1 MILLNFATPDG
12 YRLGIKIGDRVINA
26 AVSGQRLGIDAP
38 ANMEE
43 LAVMGRKGL
52 AKLESLAAVTGE
64 SEQLPLVGLRLGPA
78 ISRPGKIICIGLN
91 YRHHAVEA
99 GMEIPTEP
107 ILFSKFGNTI
117 TSSGADIDIGGLNQV
132 DYEAELGVVIG
143 RRVRHVKEEH
153 ALDYVLGYC
162 NANDV
167 SDRERQFKSSQ
178 WLLGKTP
185 DGFCP
190 VGPWLRTAES
200 GFDAQK
206 LRIRGWLN
214 GELRQDHNTSDMI
227 FGIAELIAYIS
238 IHFTLEPGDLI
249 ITGTPK
255 GVILGRESKDW
266 IEHGDEYQVEI
277 EGLGRLVNR
286 FVDNTQGQE

>member
-1 MILLNFATPDG
+1 MILLSFATPES
-12 YRLGIKIGDRVINA
+12 YHLGIKLDDKVINA
-26 AVSGQRLGIDAP
+26 AVSGQDLGIDVP

-64 SEQLPLVGLRLGPA
+64 SEQLPLDGLRLGPV
-78 ISRPGKIICIGLN
+78 ISRPGKIICVGLN
-91 YRHHAVEA
+91 YRHHAIEA
-99 GMEIPTEP
+99 EMEIPTEP
-107 ILFSKFGNTI
+107 ILFSKFGNAI
-117 TSSGADIDIGGLNQV
+117 TSSGADIDISGLNQV

-143 RRVRHVKEEH
+143 RRARDVKKEQ

-167 SDRERQFKSSQ
+167 SDRELQFKSSQ
-178 WLLGKTP
+178 WLLGKTL

-190 VGPWLRTAES
+190 LGPWLHTAEP

-227 FGIAELIAYIS
+227 FSIAELIAYIS
-238 IHFTLEPGDLI
+238 SHFTLEPGDLI
-249 ITGTPK
+249 VTGTPK
-255 GVILGRESKDW
+255 GVVLGRESKDW
-266 IEHGDEYQVEI
+266 IQHGDEYQVEI

-286 FVDNTQGQE
+286 FVDNTQIQE